1 MIFESRKWEEIEVG
15 QTAEFKRL
23 CTADDFYV
31 FAAASG
37 NHNPVHLE
45 AEDGDGDGVKEAYA
59 PGMFVASLIT
69 AVLGNQLPGP
79 GTLYRSQ
86 SLRFHD
92 RAVAG
97 EELCARVEVV
107 EKLEGGML
115 RLKTE
120 VTRVGDNAVI
130 VEGEAVV
137 VAPKNHLKFD
147 ALEVPGLI
155 SQRHRHFE
163 KLLEKAEPLPDLV
176 TAVVCPEEPVSLD
189 GAILAAEHKIIE
201 PLLIGHPEKIMA
213 AAKELG
219 RGVTKFEILPAETAR
234 DAARMAV
241 ELVNEGRAGAV
252 MKGHLHTDALL
263 KPMLDK
269 ATGLRV
275 GKRFTH
281 VFVMDVPGVVHPLI
295 VTDAAINIAP
305 DLETKVHIVQNAID
319 VAISIGI
326 EVPKVGVLSAVET
339 VTPAIPSSLDA
350 ALLSKMA
357 ERGQIK
363 GGDVDGPLAM
373 DNAVDLGAA
382 RTKGIRSNVAG
393 RAEVLVAPGI
403 DSANMLAKQLAYI
416 SHAEGAGLVLGA
428 KVPVILNSRSDS
440 GMARLASC
448 AVASIH
454 YHRTVGSQL

>member
-97 EELCARVEVV
+97 EELCARVEVI

-137 VAPKNHLKFD
+137 VAPKN
-147 ALEVPGLI
+147 I
-155 SQRHRHFE
+155 
-163 KLLEKAEPLPDLV
+163 
-176 TAVVCPEEPVSLD
+176 
-189 GAILAAEHKIIE
+189 
-201 PLLIGHPEKIMA
+201 
-213 AAKELG
+213 
-219 RGVTKFEILPAETAR
+219 
-234 DAARMAV
+234 
-241 ELVNEGRAGAV
+241 
-252 MKGHLHTDALL
+252 
-263 KPMLDK
+263 
-269 ATGLRV
+269 
-275 GKRFTH
+275 
-281 VFVMDVPGVVHPLI
+281 
-295 VTDAAINIAP
+295 
-305 DLETKVHIVQNAID
+305 
-319 VAISIGI
+319 
-326 EVPKVGVLSAVET
+326 
-339 VTPAIPSSLDA
+339 
-350 ALLSKMA
+350 
-357 ERGQIK
+357 
-363 GGDVDGPLAM
+363 
-373 DNAVDLGAA
+373 
-382 RTKGIRSNVAG
+382 
-393 RAEVLVAPGI
+393 
-403 DSANMLAKQLAYI
+403 
-416 SHAEGAGLVLGA
+416 
-428 KVPVILNSRSDS
+428 
-440 GMARLASC
+440 
-448 AVASIH
+448 
-454 YHRTVGSQL
+454 